1 MKGQVE
7 LGIVGAVIQVA
18 PTRWSLSL
26 PFQVSE
32 PGSPGLGSVLKL
44 PVILVGRRCPWW
56 EPEL

>member
-44 PVILVGRRCPWW
+44 PVILVGRRCPW
-56 EPEL
+56 